1 MAQTSKNKKIWSIIW
16 EILSYILT
24 LGLKHI
30 ADRKKRVESEETPK
44 DENTPL

>member
-1 MAQTSKNKKIWSIIW
+1 MAQASKKKKIWSIIW
-16 EILSYILT
+16 EIVSYILT

-44 DENTPL
+44 DESSSL